1 MKYNDINSNTEQVPF
16 MMALS
21 LGKKDT
27 NSGITAGFGITLRLK
42 IKTTTNTKMD
52 TAATKRNINLSV
64 ILLESRDKNQDS

>member
-1 MKYNDINSNTEQVPF
+1 MI
-16 MMALS
+16 ALS

-64 ILLESRDKNQDS
+64 IFLIIDPDSYREIIE